1 MSQIAALQL
10 EGTFRA
16 FINIFRIFGLFP
28 FYYNNVERRFYAC
41 NISLVYSVLYL
52 AAYIYFFAIIKWLI
66 FVHLSS
72 EQSQYNKFLITA
84 ALTTMYAGVVTT
96 NSVAIL
102 YRRRFLRLFN
112 GLIQLWYRIR
122 ADTNINSKLDRKLL
136 STFLFKIFVID
147 LGCCVAISIYGI
159 SSGVAVGV
167 PYDTMYHVYNFL
179 VNATFTNLFVVVS
192 YLGAHYYRLINVRV
206 CTAYRK
212 IGQVSTKNAV
222 RKRLVSS
229 RLVRELHQLA
239 KWHGEI
245 IQLIHEFTDLH
256 SASLAVMILKN
267 FVIMVGALF
276 GAYVC
281 TVVVGLVGLAPVF
294 DLFAFH
300 MLMACFFFMQF
311 YYLVTSAAILTRR
324 VIEVI
329 YL

>member
-10 EGTFRA
+10 EATFRA
-16 FINIFRIFGLFP
+16 FVNIFRIFGLFP
-28 FYYNNVERRFYAC
+28 FYYNSVERRFYAC
-41 NISLVYSVLYL
+41 NISLAYSVLYS
-52 AAYIYFFAIIKWLI
+52 AGYIYFFARIKWLI

-72 EQSQYNKFLITA
+72 DQSQYNRFLITA
-84 ALTTMYAGVVTT
+84 ALMTMYAGVVMT
-96 NSVAIL
+96 NLVAIL

-112 GLIQLWYRIR
+112 GLMQLWYRIR
-122 ADTNINSKLDRKLL
+122 VDANFKLDRKLL
-136 STFLFKIFVID
+136 SSFLFKIFVVD

-159 SSGVAVGV
+159 SSGVAVSV
-167 PYDTMYHVYNFL
+167 PYDTMYHVFNFL

-192 YLGAHYYRLINVRV
+192 YLGAHYYRLINVRISA
-206 CTAYRK
+206 AYRK
-212 IGQVSTKNAV
+212 IEEVSTKNVV
-222 RKRLVSS
+222 RKRLVCS

-239 KWHGEI
+239 QWHGVLN
-245 IQLIHEFTDLH
+245 QLIHEFTDLH

-281 TVVVGLVGLAPVF
+281 TVVEVLLGLAPVF
-294 DLFAFH
+294 NLFAFH
-300 MLMACFFFMQF
+300 MLMAFFFFMQF
-311 YYLVTSAAILTRR
+311 YYLVTSAAKLTRR